1 MGVTSLKRVAV
12 TPDIPTIDEQG
23 LKGFETGSWFGVAVP
38 AGTPRDIVTRLHAE
52 VVRIIKIP
60 EVTERIAAEGAEFVG
75 DTPEQFAAFFKAEVA
90 KWGKAVT
97 VSGAK
102 PE

>member
-1 MGVTSLKRVAV
+1 M
-12 TPDIPTIDEQG
+12 
-23 LKGFETGSWFGVAVP
+23 P
-38 AGTPRDIVTRLHAE
+38 AGTSRDIISKLHTE
-52 VVRIIKIP
+52 VVRIIKMP
-60 EVTERIAAEGAEFVG
+60 EVTERIASEGAEFVG
-75 DTPEQFAAFFKAEVA
+75 DTPEQFTAFFKSEVA